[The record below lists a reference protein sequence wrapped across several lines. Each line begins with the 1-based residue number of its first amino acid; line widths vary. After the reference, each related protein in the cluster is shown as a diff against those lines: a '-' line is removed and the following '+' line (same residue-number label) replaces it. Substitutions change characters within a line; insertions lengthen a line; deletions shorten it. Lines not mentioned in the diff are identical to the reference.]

1 MTVTAYMTNV
11 GHHALFVKSFNS
23 ANNEVKCLNSW
34 GPKNLAKP
42 TIKIDSIYRFYRVSC
57 SARQITSTNPATTFQ
72 TSTQSPHSQT
82 LNQNVLKQAN
92 ASSAPDKNDFA
103 DKKQIIENWSHPTY
117 TPNLQEIKKAGRL
130 ASGGYLNYLKHMHI
144 KGIHLAAVPEADLCC
159 LTSIVEESII
169 VDNPDGKDIL
179 HAIMENAINCEFIYL
194 CNTNIEKNDIP
205 KRITTKMVRLKN
217 VTGDLS
223 KLFQNLE
230 CKQLRLGGMVIDA
243 NVTQNLQQLLSDFV
257 EVLEIGGQVKF
268 RD

>member
-23 ANNEVKCLNSW
+23 VNNEVKCLNSW

-42 TIKIDSIYRFYRVSC
+42 IIKIDSIYRFYRVSC

-72 TSTQSPHSQT
+72 TSTQLPHSQT

-103 DKKQIIENWSHPTY
+103 ER
-117 TPNLQEIKKAGRL
+117 EISFWGLFEQSQAY
-130 ASGGYLNYLKHMHI
+130 AHQM
-144 KGIHLAAVPEADLCC
+144 E
-159 LTSIVEESII
+159 
-169 VDNPDGKDIL
+169 
-179 HAIMENAINCEFIYL
+179 IMENAINCEFIYL

-205 KRITTKMVRLKN
+205 KKITTKMVRLKN
-217 VTGDLS
+217 VTGDLL

-230 CKQLRLGGMVIDA
+230 CKQLRLGGMVIDV